1 MENKGTWKVVYFP
14 VDNYP
19 PYIKNKWV
27 LVKKAVTGEPLRF
40 KARIVLLGCHQHDY
54 DEEVYAPTA
63 HIVTVRTIIALSV
76 QHNET
81 LYKLDIKDAFPQCE
95 EKSEL
100 YTTTIEGFPL
110 PEKPGHIALLQVLR
124 SWYGSKQAGS
134 WPIAN
139 RTLVVFNHTRVLR
152 AIFAALSP
160 LKAGEDPHQPQNLT
174 TAELDTARASSPR
187 GCRRGVQ
194 VRGRG
199 ARHHR
204 WR

>member
-110 PEKPGHIALLQVLR
+110 VNSGRCPTPGLGVLLGIPLR
-124 SWYGSKQAGS
+124 LLNS
-134 WPIAN
+134 
-139 RTLVVFNHTRVLR
+139 
-152 AIFAALSP
+152 
-160 LKAGEDPHQPQNLT
+160 
-174 TAELDTARASSPR
+174 
-187 GCRRGVQ
+187 CRL
-194 VRGRG
+194 
-199 ARHHR
+199 
-204 WR
+204 WS